1 VTQILG
7 LLRSLARANQLEMV
21 EEDGF
26 VRLEASTAAASA
38 AQDTTTQQE
47 MRLHVYR
54 LRHGR
59 ADRIGAT
66 LQNLFGAGRTAPASR
81 TTARPSLSQ
90 SLRDQRIPPVET
102 DTVAVAPPAPPQPD
116 QGLRADIRGELQIV
130 PDESTNSLLVRAT
143 ATDWIVI
150 EQAIQALD
158 LRPLQVLIEVVIA
171 EVRRTKDLDVGVSF
185 QATDTRNAGRTTETK
200 LEGGGS
206 DDFTVRFSRTGT
218 VDIDVLLSAL
228 SASGDVRILSRP
240 VVLAQNNQ
248 EARILVGSE
257 RPFVQVFRS
266 LPTDGA
272 IRDQVVQYR
281 DVGTSLSILPTINPD
296 GYVNLQ
302 ITQEVSTAT
311 AETQFGAPVIST
323 REAATHLLAR
333 SGQTVVLG
341 GLIEHQRDWARTGIP
356 LLKDIPVLG
365 ALFGTTRTT
374 SGSAELFLFLTPHVV
389 ETDDDAD
396 YLRDELERASQLPLR
411 LEPIRSII
419 PRRMPPDTTGVGGG
433 GR

>member
-1 VTQILG
+1 MSSRVSIAILVAFTLATLPLAAQEPIRVTEQGIMLDFQDADLRLVVAALAEAGSLNVLHGDLPNRRVTLRTTQPVAVTQILG

-185 QATDTRNAGRTTETK
+185 QATDTRNAGRTTET
-200 LEGGGS
+200 
-206 DDFTVRFSRTGT
+206 
-218 VDIDVLLSAL
+218 
-228 SASGDVRILSRP
+228 
-240 VVLAQNNQ
+240 
-248 EARILVGSE
+248 
-257 RPFVQVFRS
+257 
-266 LPTDGA
+266 
-272 IRDQVVQYR
+272 
-281 DVGTSLSILPTINPD
+281 
-296 GYVNLQ
+296 
-302 ITQEVSTAT
+302 
-311 AETQFGAPVIST
+311 
-323 REAATHLLAR
+323 
-333 SGQTVVLG
+333 
-341 GLIEHQRDWARTGIP
+341 
-356 LLKDIPVLG
+356 
-365 ALFGTTRTT
+365 
-374 SGSAELFLFLTPHVV
+374 
-389 ETDDDAD
+389 
-396 YLRDELERASQLPLR
+396 
-411 LEPIRSII
+411 
-419 PRRMPPDTTGVGGG
+419 
-433 GR
+433 